1 MQLIDIG
8 VNLTHPSLAEQREA
22 LLARAYAAG
31 ICQMLLTG
39 TSLEQSEQAL
49 VLCRQLDENGQRL
62 FSTAG
67 IHPHD
72 ASSWNSDSANQLQAL
87 LRQPQVRA
95 VGECG
100 LDFNRDFSPRPQQE
114 KVLEEHLAL
123 AVDLQ
128 MPVFLHERDAD
139 QRLLEILRDYRDRL
153 PAAVVHCFT
162 GEKRAL
168 FNYLDLDHTRR
179 TMSEVFRLL
188 RPGGVLYLAEFPPFT
203 EMMSADALVV
213 EHDYFAAPEGVR
225 EETTGTY
232 TDGGEDTL
240 HNVTWEWTH
249 PIASVLTA
257 LLDVG
262 LVLELFHEHDHTLW
276 PRWPF
281 LVHDEADRTWRPRP
295 GTPRLP
301 LLYSLRARKPSG

>member
-8 VNLTHPSLAEQREA
+8 VNLTHPSLAEQAEA

-31 ICQMLLTG
+31 VCQLLLTG

-49 VLCRQLDENGQRL
+49 ELCRQLDENGQRL

-72 ASSWNSDSANQLQAL
+72 ASSWNADSAKQLQAL
-87 LRQPQVRA
+87 LREPQVRA

-128 MPVFLHERDAD
+128 LPVFLHERDAD

-168 FNYLDLDHTRR
+168 FNYLDLDLHIGITGWICDERR
-179 TMSEVFRLL
+179 GTHLHPLVREIPVGRLMLETDSPFLLPRSL
-188 RPGGVLYLAEFPPFT
+188 RPKPKNGRNEPAFLTEVLREVALHRNESLETLAAHSTACARQFFSLPVIVDTTAE
-203 EMMSADALVV
+203 
-213 EHDYFAAPEGVR
+213 R
-225 EETTGTY
+225 E
-232 TDGGEDTL
+232 DD
-240 HNVTWEWTH
+240 
-249 PIASVLTA
+249 
-257 LLDVG
+257 
-262 LVLELFHEHDHTLW
+262 
-276 PRWPF
+276 
-281 LVHDEADRTWRPRP
+281 
-295 GTPRLP
+295 
-301 LLYSLRARKPSG
+301 